1 MLWCLPAWP
10 TLLWYFAR
18 HLSIAFYANCWAISH
33 KVWFCVSSF
42 FPTGYSG
49 CRGWWVRMNG
59 WSLLK
64 VTNQHGALSFQ
75 LSAVHSA
82 CWSTLSPKGTVVLS
96 SSHPY
101 LTHQQQLL
109 EMHTDTSTHR
119 RHTDTSPN
127 GVRCNG
133 CEHVDEHSLVD
144 STSSNTSRSEVT

>member
-18 HLSIAFYANCWAISH
+18 HLSIAFTSTVGQLHIE
-33 KVWFCVSSF
+33 FCF
-42 FPTGYSG
+42 GF
-49 CRGWWVRMNG
+49 VRVHF
-59 WSLLK
+59 SLLGILVVVDGEWEWMVGRYWK
-64 VTNQHGALSFQ
+64 WLINMVPCLFSSLLST
-75 LSAVHSA
+75 APVVA
-82 CWSTLSPKGTVVLS
+82 PYGDCSPL

-144 STSSNTSRSEVT
+144 STSSNISRSEVT